1 MGYREQ
7 AEAALRL
14 PKGHP
19 ARFLMLY
26 GSGPVHF
33 QDVVMVEAAS
43 KREAEYLL
51 WAFHHPFGPDLMAC
65 AETNS

>member
-1 MGYREQ
+1 MTYAQQ

-19 ARFLMLY
+19 ARFLALY
-26 GSGPVHF
+26 GNPQPFKDVH
-33 QDVVMVEAAS
+33 VVEAAS
-43 KREAEYLL
+43 VSEARRLL
-51 WAFHHPFGPDLMAC
+51 WAFKHPFGVDLLGC